1 LGADQP
7 AERKFGLTRQCLEV
21 FWKYRHPVSLI
32 TKNSLILRDLDLLAA
47 LAAERLVHVA
57 ISITTLEEELHQFLE
72 PRTASVRQ
80 RLRTVETL
88 TQAGIPVFV
97 MLAPIIPGLNDHEIF
112 ALVKAAADAG
122 VLGVGHTM
130 VRLAKRKYLEGRQMP
145 AYDLDLHEQHKSPQL
160 RLF

>member
-1 LGADQP
+1 
-7 AERKFGLTRQCLEV
+7 
-21 FWKYRHPVSLI
+21 
-32 TKNSLILRDLDLLAA
+32 
-47 LAAERLVHVA
+47 VA

-112 ALVKAAADAG
+112 ALVKAAADTGA
-122 VLGVGHTM
+122 LGVGHIM
-130 VRLAKRKYLEGRQMP
+130 VRLAKRKYLEGRQD
-145 AYDLDLHEQHKSPQL
+145 A
-160 RLF
+160 RL